1 MATATAI
8 TPSTLCEKYHL
19 TIEQLSAGTHVV
31 LNGTQHCVIVESA
44 SVPGQEYKIIW
55 NSEYKVLQCTAHN
68 GEACKASANGKQCYH
83 KRVALAVIEL
93 EKAQSIRERQQ
104 EQAEVESTKEYQFE
118 QAIQEFWQASQTF
131 EQLTAEFNQ
140 IIQEANEREKS
151 RRDAQRLKLPLNGN
165 KGFSLLR

>member
-93 EKAQSIRERQQ
+93 EKAQSIRE
-104 EQAEVESTKEYQFE
+104 QAEIEATPEYQFE
-118 QAIQEFWQASQTF
+118 QLF
-131 EQLTAEFNQ
+131 
-140 IIQEANEREKS
+140 
-151 RRDAQRLKLPLNGN
+151 RDLEDALNA
-165 KGFSLLR
+165 LDR